1 MNAEPRIAGAFRAS
15 GVLLLFYG
23 AYFLGFWIRG
33 AFVYPAGQVIVHD
46 PVMSTESLIDLP
58 SGVNL
63 TPLTIL
69 AAQLA
74 VVAVAMG
81 PALYLRAKARRK
93 N

>member
-1 MNAEPRIAGAFRAS
+1 W
-15 GVLLLFYG
+15 L
-23 AYFLGFWIRG
+23 RG

-46 PVMSTESLIDLP
+46 PVMSAESLVDLP

-63 TPLTIL
+63 TPVTIL

-74 VVAVAMG
+74 VVALAVG
-81 PALYLRAKARRK
+81 PALYLRTKARRK